1 MYCIFIPFISYRKLK
16 TIAIYNVSCYNGDE
30 VIFMITL
37 TEKDIVELFEKNG
50 IELGKIEETVVEKLK
65 EKKLKVATAE
75 SCTGGLISERIT
87 RVSGSSAVFDCGVC
101 PYANEIKEKVLGVRH
116 DTLSILGAVSA
127 ETAIQMAEGVKKLS
141 GADIAVSTTGI
152 AGPTGGTVQKP
163 VGLVFMGVCTETE
176 AYAIKLLLGEEN
188 TRDYIRAMA
197 SSAALFTVLSEAVKF
212 NDEW

>member
-65 EKKLKVATAE
+65 VATAE

-101 PYANEIKEKVLGVRH
+101 SYANEIKEKVLGVRH

>member
-1 MYCIFIPFISYRKLK
+1 M
-16 TIAIYNVSCYNGDE
+16 
-30 VIFMITL
+30 
-37 TEKDIVELFEKNG
+37 
-50 IELGKIEETVVEKLK
+50 
-65 EKKLKVATAE
+65 
-75 SCTGGLISERIT
+75 
-87 RVSGSSAVFDCGVC
+87 FDCGVC
-101 PYANEIKEKVLGVRH
+101 SYANEIKEKVLGVRH